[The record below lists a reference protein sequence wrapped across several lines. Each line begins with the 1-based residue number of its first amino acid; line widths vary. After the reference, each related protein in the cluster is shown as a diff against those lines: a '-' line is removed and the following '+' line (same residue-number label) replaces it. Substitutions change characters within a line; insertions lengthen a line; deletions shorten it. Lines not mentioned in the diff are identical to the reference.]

1 MVTLKKPLK
10 ILGWTAGSFA
20 ALLILLVVGLRLF
33 LPAEKLRDLAVARA
47 SASLGREVTVKDV
60 RVSLRGGLGIQLTDV
75 SVGNPVGFPAG
86 HLMTAENVDLKLQLR
101 PLFSRQVHADR
112 LVINAPRI
120 ILTKLDSAR
129 NNFTF
134 DGGKPTR
141 PASPVAPPDSSGA
154 TLNFDRFE
162 CNGGFLSFQDVEAGG
177 GFELTGLHLNWTV
190 TDAGAGRLDCRGDTE
205 ADSLKVT
212 GAQKFAAGP
221 VTLAHSARL
230 DTKQNRFTL
239 EQGALA
245 LGGLDFTVTAEGQY
259 GQGTPVMRAEI
270 GSETLDLATVLAL
283 AAENKP
289 GTLDE
294 IRPDGKLALRTVLTF
309 DQARDDPLNIE
320 GSCELTGGRF
330 ELPKFS
336 DPITDLSARGVFN
349 LDTLRVTASQAR
361 ISGANLNYTGAV
373 TGLKQP
379 AEARTEG
386 TIHLTADLARLQG
399 YLPAERK
406 ATLAGK
412 ATGTIKL
419 AGRLDSPG
427 DLPTG
432 GEITLT
438 DLSYRDANIFEPVT
452 DLDATLA
459 FGPRDVTIKS
469 CAVKFQPSNFTLSG
483 VVKGL
488 VPALQKKHGPKP
500 HLDFTLNSQLL
511 NVDHLFPAASP
522 GAVTKGAA
530 SPPVI
535 AEFPD
540 VTGSGAVSIANLI
553 YGGVAFTGITG
564 KVAVADRAVKISEAA
579 GAVFAGKITGQT
591 TVDLNSMTTP
601 GYKGSFAAQGIQ
613 ADSLLSRFTPLKNH
627 VFGGLDFGGTYT
639 AAGKDPAAFRR
650 SLSLDAQSA
659 MTQGRLVTSG
669 VIQQGLNTL
678 ARKLGRTFD
687 QEEKL
692 KDLAGPVKVSGERV
706 ILERFTSELPG
717 LGTLSIGGSYGFTGD
732 LDFRGELL
740 LTEENSRKLLG
751 SAGSGLTGAIGNI
764 LGKKEPATVPR
775 LKLPVKIGGAFTKPE
790 VALDFSAMAKARGQ
804 EAADELKG
812 KLEGMFKK

>member
-1 MVTLKKPLK
+1 MVTWKKPLK
-10 ILGWTAGSFA
+10 ILGWTTGSIA
-20 ALLILLVVGLRLF
+20 ALLILLVVGLRIF

-75 SVGNPVGFPAG
+75 SVGNPAGFPAG
-86 HLMTAENVDLKLQLR
+86 HLMTAESVDLKLRLR
-101 PLFSRQVHADR
+101 PLLSRQVHADR
-112 LVINAPRI
+112 LVINAPTI
-120 ILTKLDSAR
+120 MLTKLDSTR

-134 DGGKPTR
+134 GEEKSPH
-141 PASPVAPPDSSGA
+141 PASRAAPSDSSGA
-154 TLNFDRFE
+154 ALNFDRFE
-162 CNGGFLSFQDVEAGG
+162 CNGGFLSFQDEEIGN
-177 GFELTGLHLNWTV
+177 GFELKGLHLKWTV
-190 TDAGAGRLDCRGDTE
+190 TDLGGGQLDCRGDSE
-205 ADSLKVT
+205 ADSLKIT
-212 GAQKFAAGP
+212 GSQPFATGP
-221 VTLAHSARL
+221 VTLDHAARL
-230 DTKQNRFTL
+230 DPKHQRFTL
-239 EQGALA
+239 EQGAMA
-245 LGGLDFTVTAEGQY
+245 LGGVGFTVTAEVQY
-259 GQGTPVMRAEI
+259 APQAPVMRAEI

-283 AAENKP
+283 AAANKA
-289 GTLDE
+289 GALE
-294 IRPDGKLALRTVLTF
+294 GIKADGKLGLRTVLTF
-309 DQARDDPLNIE
+309 DQARVDPLGVE
-320 GSCELTGGRF
+320 GSFDLTGDRF
-330 ELPKFS
+330 ELPNL
-336 DPITDLSARGVFN
+336 PEPLTDLSVTGVFN
-349 LDTLRVTASQAR
+349 RDTLRVTAAQAR
-361 ISGANLNYTGAV
+361 ISGAALAYTGAV

-379 AEARTEG
+379 TEAQTEG
-386 TIHLTADLARLQG
+386 TVHLDADLAGLQG

-412 ATGTIKL
+412 ASGTIKL
-419 AGRLDSPG
+419 AGRLDTPT
-427 DLPTG
+427 DLLTG

-438 DLSYRDANIFEPVT
+438 NLSYRDAQIFEPVT
-452 DLDATLA
+452 DLNATLA

-488 VPALQKKHGPKP
+488 VPALQKKPGPKP

-522 GAVTKGAA
+522 GAATKGATSA
-530 SPPVI
+530 PVV

-540 VTGSGAVSIANLI
+540 FTGSGAVSIANLI

-564 KVAVADRAVKISEAA
+564 KVAIADRAVKISEAA

-627 VFGGLDFGGTYT
+627 VFGALDFGGTYT
-639 AAGKDPAAFRR
+639 AAGKDPATFRR

-678 ARKLGRTFD
+678 ALKLGRTFD
-687 QEEKL
+687 SEEML

-717 LGTLSIGGSYGFTGD
+717 LGALSIGGSYGFTGD

-751 SAGSGLTGAIGNI
+751 PAGSGLTGAIGNI

-775 LKLPVKIGGAFTKPE
+775 LKLPVVIGGAFTKPE
-790 VALDFSAMAKARGQ
+790 VALDFSAMARARGQ
-804 EAADELKG
+804 ETVDELKG
-812 KLEGMFKK
+812 KLEGIFKK